1 MALITDLSLTE
12 FLARNSVRWK
22 HAITSSLYS
31 DRSCSAE
38 ETFRR
43 IAPYL
48 AAQGV
53 TRLGRLTGLD
63 KIGIPVWQA
72 VSPNARSIV
81 INNGKGITDLD
92 AKVSA
97 AMEAL
102 ERTVAG
108 APALST
114 VMTSRRQLLAK
125 GHHADPLLPLVA
137 KAQADID
144 DDEEIAWTEGY
155 DLIAGRPA
163 WIPFSAATLDRT
175 IRKPRFWQSS
185 DGLASGNNLTE
196 AILHGLLERIER
208 DAEVLWEISE
218 PKLRMAACIDPASFA
233 DPVLNG
239 LIAKITSADLTLRL
253 FDITSDIGIPV
264 VVTLLGPSEITQAR
278 RIRYLDVTIGSGAH
292 PSPVRAAIRAVTE
305 AAQSRLT
312 FISGARDDI
321 RPENFTRELPE
332 SIRRCFDAV
341 PRTAAPSSTT
351 LPEGAEGLLQLT
363 IDRLRQ
369 AGINSA
375 IAVSLGDPSLPF
387 AVAKLVVPQLENPAG
402 DRKRRFGYRAIS
414 KTLQLL

>member
-1 MALITDLSLTE
+1 MVA
-12 FLARNSVRWK
+12 A
-22 HAITSSLYS
+22 ALYS

-38 ETFRR
+38 ETFQR
-43 IAPYL
+43 IEPCL
-48 AAQGV
+48 AIHGI

-108 APALST
+108 APALAT
-114 VMTSRRQLLAK
+114 ITTSRRQLLAD
-125 GHHADPLLPLVA
+125 GHHADPLPSLIA
-137 KAQADID
+137 KAQADIA
-144 DDEEIAWTEGY
+144 DDEEIAWAEGY
-155 DLIAGRPA
+155 DLIAGRSA
-163 WIPFSAATLDRT
+163 WIPFDAATLDRT
-175 IRKPRFWQSS
+175 IRNPRFWQSS
-185 DGLASGNNLTE
+185 DGLASGNTLTE
-196 AILHGLLERIER
+196 ATLHGLLERIER

-218 PKLRMAACIDPASFA
+218 SKPRMAACIDPASFA
-233 DPVLNG
+233 DPVLDG
-239 LIAKITSADLTLRL
+239 LTAKITSADLTLRL
-253 FDITSDIGIPV
+253 FDVSSDIGIPV
-264 VVTLLGPSEITQAR
+264 VVALLGPSEITQAR
-278 RIRYLDVTIGSGAH
+278 SIRYLDVTIGSGAH
-292 PSPVRAAIRAVTE
+292 PAPVRAAIRAVTE

-332 SIRRCFDAV
+332 SIRRCFDAT
-341 PRTAAPSSTT
+341 PRTATPPNAA

-363 IDRLRQ
+363 IDRLRR

-375 IAVSLGDPSLPF
+375 IAVSLADPSLPF